1 MRKETRKKIISIV
14 ILVIILGIGLWL
26 TSIISTEQGRV
37 EFKDTIT
44 KLGFWGVL
52 ILIFIQTL
60 QILFVVIP
68 GEPIE
73 IFAGMCYGG
82 VKGTIFILISS
93 MIISTIIYILVK
105 KYGKELIY
113 KIFGKEKVNKLEEKL
128 MRDPAKI
135 EIILYLL
142 FFIPGTP
149 KDLLVY
155 VAMLLPINHV
165 RFIIGS
171 TLMRIPSVISSTLA
185 GEFLFVGDWKV
196 SLLVY
201 GITFLVVGIIIMI
214 IKIRDKNKILT
225 GYTKL

>member
-1 MRKETRKKIISIV
+1 MKKETYKKIISIT
-14 ILVIILGIGLWL
+14 LIII
-26 TSIISTEQGRV
+26 SIIIGFVLINKISTKQGRI
-37 EFKDTIT
+37 EFKEIIN
-44 KLGFWGVL
+44 KLGTRGYL
-52 ILIFIQTL
+52 ILFFIQL
-60 QILFVVIP
+60 MQILFVIIP

-82 VKGTIFILISS
+82 IYGTIFILVSS
-93 MIISTIIYILVK
+93 MLVSIIIYFLVK
-105 KYGKELIY
+105 KYGKNLIC
-113 KIFGKEKVNKLEEKL
+113 KIFGKEKVNKWENKL
-128 MRDPAKI
+128 LREPAKI

-155 VAMLLPINHV
+155 IAMILPINHV

-171 TLMRIPSVISSTLA
+171 TIMRIPSVVSSTMA
-185 GEFLFVGDWKV
+185 GEFLFVGNWKI

-201 GITFLVVGIIIMI
+201 IITFVLVGLVITI

-225 GYTKL
+225 GYTK